1 MESAAERGVIAHPA
15 TERYRGGSVSEF
27 ETELR
32 QQVADAYR
40 AMQEAQAE
48 DEPGAIK
55 AYSLR
60 MGYLV
65 EIAEEHG
72 VDLAELELSAHS
84 G

>member
-1 MESAAERGVIAHPA
+1 V
-15 TERYRGGSVSEF
+15 TEF
-27 ETELR
+27 ENELR

-55 AYSLR
+55 AYSQR

-72 VDLAELELSAHS
+72 VDLAELELSAYAQ
-84 G
+84 

>member
-1 MESAAERGVIAHPA
+1 M
-15 TERYRGGSVSEF
+15 SEF

-32 QQVADAYR
+32 RQVAEAYR
-40 AMQEAQAE
+40 ALQEAQSE

-55 AYSLR
+55 AYSQR

-65 EIAEEHG
+65 EVAEEHG

>member
-1 MESAAERGVIAHPA
+1 M
-15 TERYRGGSVSEF
+15 TEF

-32 QQVADAYR
+32 QQVAEAYQ
-40 AMQEAQAE
+40 ALQEAQAE

-55 AYSLR
+55 AYSQR

-72 VDLAELELSAHS
+72 VDLAELELSVH
-84 G
+84 GQ

>member
-1 MESAAERGVIAHPA
+1 M
-15 TERYRGGSVSEF
+15 SEF

-40 AMQEAQAE
+40 ALKEAQAE

-55 AYSLR
+55 AYSQR
-60 MGYLV
+60 MSYLV

-72 VDLAELELSAHS
+72 VDLAELELSAHAQ
-84 G
+84 

>member
-1 MESAAERGVIAHPA
+1 MSVGRGILELDDEIKPV
-15 TERYRGGSVSEF
+15 GSRTVTEF

-32 QQVADAYR
+32 QQVAEAYR
-40 AMQEAQAE
+40 ALQEAQAE

-55 AYSLR
+55 AYSQR

-72 VDLAELELSAHS
+72 VDLAELELSAH
-84 G
+84 GQ

>member
-1 MESAAERGVIAHPA
+1 M
-15 TERYRGGSVSEF
+15 SEF

-32 QQVADAYR
+32 QQVADAYQ
-40 AMQEAQAE
+40 ALQEAQAE

-55 AYSLR
+55 AYSAR

-72 VDLAELELSAHS
+72 VDLAELELAAHAR
-84 G
+84 

>member
-1 MESAAERGVIAHPA
+1 MSADRGILSLDDKRESN
-15 TERYRGGSVSEF
+15 VSEF

-32 QQVADAYR
+32 QQVAEAYR
-40 AMQEAQAE
+40 ALQEAQTD

-55 AYSLR
+55 AYSAR

-72 VDLAELELSAHS
+72 VDLAELELSAHAR
-84 G
+84 

>member
-1 MESAAERGVIAHPA
+1 VSEPSGAVRTRLPSASEVAAL
-15 TERYRGGSVSEF
+15 SEF

-40 AMQEAQAE
+40 ALQEAQAE

-55 AYSLR
+55 AYSAR

-72 VDLAELELSAHS
+72 VDLAELELSAHAR
-84 G
+84 

>member
-1 MESAAERGVIAHPA
+1 M
-15 TERYRGGSVSEF
+15 SEF

-32 QQVADAYR
+32 QQVADAYL
-40 AMQEAQAE
+40 ALQEAQAE

-55 AYSLR
+55 AYSQR

-65 EIAEEHG
+65 GIAEEHG

>member
-1 MESAAERGVIAHPA
+1 VSVPGGILLSDEKRESD
-15 TERYRGGSVSEF
+15 VSEF

-32 QQVADAYR
+32 RQVADAYQ
-40 AMQEAQAE
+40 ALQDAKAE
-48 DEPGAIK
+48 DELGAIK
-55 AYSLR
+55 AYSQR

-72 VDLAELELSAHS
+72 VDLAELELSAHA